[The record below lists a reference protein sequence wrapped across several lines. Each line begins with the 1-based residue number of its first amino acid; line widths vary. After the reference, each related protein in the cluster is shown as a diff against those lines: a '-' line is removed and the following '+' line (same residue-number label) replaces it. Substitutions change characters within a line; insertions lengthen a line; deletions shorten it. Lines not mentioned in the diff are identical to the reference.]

1 MKKVIS
7 ILTTTRAEY
16 GLLREVIFKLS
27 KIADIDAR
35 VVVSGTHVSIDHGYT
50 INEIVKDNVQIDKQI
65 EILCEGNHQNTT
77 SEIMGIAQI
86 KFSEYFNELKPDA
99 LLVLGDRFE
108 TLAVV
113 LSALVLQ
120 IPIFHIHGGETT
132 QGAIDEAI
140 RHSITKCSVLHFT
153 STEEYR
159 RRVIQLGEQ
168 PHFVFNVGSLG
179 VENVLNLE
187 LLSREELAKNLNF
200 ELDDKYAVM
209 TYHPVTLEQ
218 QNIEQQVDNLLTVIK
233 MNQDIMF
240 LVTKANADQ
249 NGNYINSRLEEAKNV
264 ISNMKLYDSL
274 GVIKYLSAVKYA
286 QFVIGNSSSGII
298 EVPSFGIP
306 TINIGNRQKG
316 RIQAKSIINCE
327 STVEDINNS
336 INTALNHVK
345 NSIDNPYYKAGTSD
359 SIVSIIH
366 EFIMQPINLQK
377 EFFDLEVVL

>member
-1 MKKVIS
+1 M
-7 ILTTTRAEY
+7 
-16 GLLREVIFKLS
+16 IFKLN
-27 KIADIDAR
+27 KIADIDVR

-187 LLSREELAKNLNF
+187 LLSREELTKNLNF

-306 TINIGNRQKG
+306 SINIGNRQKG

-336 INTALNHVK
+336 INTSLNYVK

-377 EFFDLEVVL
+377 EFF

>member
-16 GLLREVIFKLS
+16 GLLREVIFKLN
-27 KIADIDAR
+27 KIADIDVR

-187 LLSREELAKNLNF
+187 LLSREELTKNLNF

-306 TINIGNRQKG
+306 SINIGNRQKG

-336 INTALNHVK
+336 INTSLNYVK